1 MNNKSHRPRGNSYTS
16 SVSSTY
22 PSSLKSRY
30 VLLFFSFVLL
40 LAGFGLLL
48 RVALKPN
55 DSEKTPP
62 GGVVNFEKNQQA
74 EFSNNLQQ
82 FNQPAQ

>member
-1 MNNKSHRPRGNSYTS
+1 
-16 SVSSTY
+16 
-22 PSSLKSRY
+22 
-30 VLLFFSFVLL
+30 VLL